1 MLDSIPMAEDVMF
14 QEAVEAIR
22 QRQRSRARDL
32 LTRLLRAD
40 QANPQYWLWMSS
52 VVDTPKE
59 RIYCL
64 QSVLRLDPSSR
75 AARQGLV
82 LLGASPPEPD
92 LAPAPIIRRNWMAPV
107 DEVPKPGGLK
117 GLWANPVMRGIVVG
131 VLGLLVLGLIL
142 GGVFGWGSKARL
154 AAVAAR
160 RATATPGLAPTF
172 TATPTFLGQEEIP
185 TPQPTPTP
193 SGPQPLWMLLKA
205 TYTSTP
211 LYVQTPHAVSEA
223 YRAAQRA
230 YERADWENSLKFF
243 QQASQIDPASPDI
256 QFYIGEV
263 ERFMGD
269 NQAAL
274 AAYDQA
280 ISINPNFGP
289 AYLGRARA
297 RLAIKPKLSVLD
309 DLKKAMDKDPGL
321 GEAYLLRANLL
332 LGQGD
337 IKAALADLKT
347 AERLLPNSP
356 LVYLFRAQA
365 ELQGNNNTA
374 ALADAQRA
382 NQMDLTMLPGYLA
395 LGQAG
400 IANQEYYSAV
410 QALQTYV
417 TYVTDNVEAWAAL
430 GHALYEQGQYSEAV
444 TALDKAL
451 AIDDQLAD
459 AYLYRGLT
467 ELELGDGQPAVNDLV
482 NARRFNSQAFMI
494 NLALGRAL
502 IVAERLNEARD
513 VLTYSQSLAKTA
525 PDQAAVYYWRAQVLE
540 SLGNLPAAKADWKAL
555 YNLPEEAVPAEWLA
569 IAKQRLA
576 TTATPTIT
584 PTATKTPPKPTATP
598 TTTLTPR
605 TPSPSPTPKTPSPTP
620 TSRTPSPTLTPK
632 TPSPTP
638 TSRTPSPTPIPK
650 TPSPTPTSRTPSPT
664 PRTPTPTVRP

>member
-1 MLDSIPMAEDVMF
+1 MLNSIRMAEDVMF

-52 VVDTPKE
+52 VVETSKE

-64 QSVLRLDPSSR
+64 QSVLRLDPSNR

-82 LLGASPPEPD
+82 LMGASPPEPD
-92 LAPAPIIRRNWMAPV
+92 LAPALLIRRNWMAPV
-107 DEVPKPGGLK
+107 EEVPKPGGLK

-142 GGVFGWGSKARL
+142 GGIFGWGSKARL

-172 TATPTFLGQEEIP
+172 TATPTFLGQEAIP

-230 YERADWENSLKFF
+230 YERGDWENSLKFY
-243 QQASQIDPASPDI
+243 QQASQIDPAAPDI
-256 QFYIGEV
+256 QYYIGEV

-274 AAYDQA
+274 DAYDLA
-280 ISINPNFGP
+280 ISINPNFAP
-289 AYLGRARA
+289 AYLGRAHA
-297 RLAIKPKLSVLD
+297 RLAINPKLSVLD
-309 DLKKAMDKDPGL
+309 DLKKAIDRDPGL

-332 LGQGD
+332 MDQGD
-337 IKAALADLKT
+337 IKAALADLKI
-347 AERLLPNSP
+347 AEKLLPNSP
-356 LVYLFRAQA
+356 LIYLFHAQA
-365 ELQGNNNTA
+365 ELQGNNNAT
-374 ALADAQRA
+374 ALADARRA

-395 LGQAG
+395 LGQAA
-400 IANQEYYSAV
+400 IANQEYDSAV

-417 TYVTDNVEAWAAL
+417 TYVTDKADAWAAL
-430 GHALYEQGQYSEAV
+430 GQALYEQGQYSDAV
-444 TALDKAL
+444 TALDKAI

-482 NARRFNSQAFMI
+482 NARRFNSQSFKI

-502 IVAERLNEARD
+502 RLAERLDEARD
-513 VLTYSQSLAKTA
+513 VLTFSQSLAKTA
-525 PDQAAVYYWRAQVLE
+525 PEQAEVYYWRAQVLE
-540 SLGNLPAAKADWKAL
+540 SLGNLPAARADWKSL
-555 YNLPEEAVPAEWLA
+555 LNLPEDAVPSEWLA
-569 IAKQRLA
+569 IAKQRMA
-576 TTATPTIT
+576 TTPTPTAT

-598 TTTLTPR
+598 TTTR
-605 TPSPSPTPKTPSPTP
+605 TPAPTPTPKTPSPTATP
-620 TSRTPSPTLTPK
+620 TTTR

-638 TSRTPSPTPIPK
+638 TPK
-650 TPSPTPTSRTPSPT
+650 TPTPSSPSRTPSPT
-664 PRTPTPTVRP
+664 PRTPTPTARP

>member
-1 MLDSIPMAEDVMF
+1 MLDSMRMAEDVMF

-52 VVDTPKE
+52 VVETSKE
-59 RIYCL
+59 RVYCL

-82 LLGASPPEPD
+82 LLGALPPEPD
-92 LAPAPIIRRNWMAPV
+92 LAPAPLIRRNWMAPV
-107 DEVPKPGGLK
+107 EEVPRPGGLK
-117 GLWANPVMRGIVVG
+117 GLWANPVMRGIALG

-142 GGVFGWGSKARL
+142 GGIFGWGSKARL

-160 RATATPGLAPTF
+160 RATATPGLPATF
-172 TATPTFLGQEEIP
+172 TATPTFLGQEAIP
-185 TPQPTPTP
+185 TPLPTATP

-230 YERADWENSLKFF
+230 YERGDWESSLRFY
-243 QQASQIDPASPDI
+243 QQASQIDPAAPDI

-263 ERFMGD
+263 ERYMGD

-274 AAYDQA
+274 AAYDLA
-280 ISINPNFGP
+280 ISINPNFAP
-289 AYLGRARA
+289 AYLGRAHA
-297 RLAIKPKLSVLD
+297 RLAINPKLSVLD
-309 DLKKAMDKDPGL
+309 DLKKAIDKDPGL
-321 GEAYLLRANLL
+321 GEAYLLRTDLL
-332 LGQGD
+332 MDQGD
-337 IKAALADLKT
+337 IKAALADLKI

-365 ELQGNNNTA
+365 ELQGKNNAA
-374 ALADAQRA
+374 ALTDARRA

-400 IANQEYYSAV
+400 IANKEYGSAV

-417 TYVTDNVEAWAAL
+417 TYVTDKADAWAAL
-430 GHALYEQGQYSEAV
+430 GHALYEQGQYSDAV
-444 TALDKAL
+444 TALDKAI

-482 NARRFNSQAFMI
+482 NARRFNSQSFMI

-502 IVAERLNEARD
+502 MVAGRLGEARD
-513 VLTYSQSLAKTA
+513 VLNYSQSLAKTA
-525 PDQAAVYYWRAQVLE
+525 PDQAALYYWRAQVLE
-540 SLGNLPAAKADWKAL
+540 SLGNLPAARADWKAL
-555 YNLPEEAVPAEWLA
+555 FNLPEDAVPTEWQA

-576 TTATPTIT
+576 VTATPTIT
-584 PTATKTPPKPTATP
+584 PTATKTPPKPTVTP
-598 TTTLTPR
+598 TTTPTPR
-605 TPSPSPTPKTPSPTP
+605 
-620 TSRTPSPTLTPK
+620 

-638 TSRTPSPTPIPK
+638 TSRTPSPTPTSRTPSPTPTSR

-664 PRTPTPTVRP
+664 PRTPTTTVSP